1 MDMNLNK
8 LQKKVEDR
16 EVWHDAIHGVTKS
29 WGGLSDNNNKLI
41 LDSKKY
47 NLNLEIHVVKYYW
60 EILFFFQIQSSLSE
74 ELVTYLKPF

>member
-47 NLNLEIHVVKYYW
+47 NLNLEIHVVKYY
-60 EILFFFQIQSSLSE
+60 
-74 ELVTYLKPF
+74 

>member
-16 EVWHDAIHGVTKS
+16 EVWHDTIHGVTKS

>member
-1 MDMNLNK
+1 MNLNK

>member
-8 LQKKVEDR
+8 LQKKVENR
-16 EVWHDAIHGVTKS
+16 EAWHDAIHGVTKS
-29 WGGLSDNNNKLI
+29 LAGLSDNNNKLI

-60 EILFFFQIQSSLSE
+60 EILFFFQIQSSQSE